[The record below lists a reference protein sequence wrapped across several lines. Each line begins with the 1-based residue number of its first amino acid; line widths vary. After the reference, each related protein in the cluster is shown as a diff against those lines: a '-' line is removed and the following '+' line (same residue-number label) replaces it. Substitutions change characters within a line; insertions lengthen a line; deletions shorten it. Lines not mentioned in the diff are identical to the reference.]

1 MVNVV
6 VLERWIDNDL
16 TVRDK
21 GNGKGRYGIC
31 TLAYIT
37 GNGDYAKR
45 HKTTLF
51 FEDGFQHNAL
61 KVAETMKVHKGSR
74 VIVTGVLRDPAEE
87 KQTDGTWKKPG
98 VCSIAV
104 NSIQYAA
111 SGTRKDSGKD
121 TAPAEKEPE
130 NYAPAAPAPTDLE
143 NYELTD
149 DNDFPF

>member
-6 VLERWIDNDL
+6 VLEGWIDNDL

-98 VCSIAV
+98 VCSRREFYSV
-104 NSIQYAA
+104 CRFRHEKRLRQGYGA
-111 SGTRKDSGKD
+111 S
-121 TAPAEKEPE
+121 
-130 NYAPAAPAPTDLE
+130 
-143 NYELTD
+143 
-149 DNDFPF
+149 